1 MPHLMSRLV
10 LIWPLRPKEMTLH
23 KKKIAGEVL
32 FYSSFNPAAPV
43 TCSIP
48 ETPPDHLYMH
58 SWEIISFLLQKTPHD
73 IS

>member
-1 MPHLMSRLV
+1 MAETDGGL
-10 LIWPLRPKEMTLH
+10 LIQQHTQALAQTALTITLSPTH
-23 KKKIAGEVL
+23 TP
-32 FYSSFNPAAPV
+32 FNPAAPV

>member
-1 MPHLMSRLV
+1 MAETDGGL
-10 LIWPLRPKEMTLH
+10 LIQQHTQALAQTALTFTL
-23 KKKIAGEVL
+23 
-32 FYSSFNPAAPV
+32 SPTRTTFNPAAPV